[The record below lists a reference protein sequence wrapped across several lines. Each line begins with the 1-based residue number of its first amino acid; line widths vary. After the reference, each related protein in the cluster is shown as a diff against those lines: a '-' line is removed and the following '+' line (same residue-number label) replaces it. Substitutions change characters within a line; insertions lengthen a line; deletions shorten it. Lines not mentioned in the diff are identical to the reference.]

1 MQNIDHKGLC
11 VECDNVGHLGAIGYS
26 HICLYN
32 LVFKVSIL
40 CVLEILFIGS
50 ATTVREKNV
59 PVFGKFVVSRL
70 QFRQFC
76 FDLKEKV
83 DILKPGFWA
92 TK

>member
-1 MQNIDHKGLC
+1 MKNRTRVKNNAL
-11 VECDNVGHLGAIGYS
+11 N
-26 HICLYN
+26 
-32 LVFKVSIL
+32 
-40 CVLEILFIGS
+40 
-50 ATTVREKNV
+50 TVREKNV

>member
-1 MQNIDHKGLC
+1 MNKLNIILYFYLRKQL
-11 VECDNVGHLGAIGYS
+11 VGR
-26 HICLYN
+26 
-32 LVFKVSIL
+32 
-40 CVLEILFIGS
+40 
-50 ATTVREKNV
+50 TVREKNV